1 MANRQKTPTTA
12 SSARKTRMRSGGM
25 RSPSCESPMAT
36 TMKNAASAAT
46 RQSPAAL
53 RGWLNSGLG

>member
-1 MANRQKTPTTA
+1 
-12 SSARKTRMRSGGM
+12 
-25 RSPSCESPMAT
+25 MAT